1 MSVVTCN
8 ATAVRFSILLCV
20 AHKLIP
26 TLVKKL
32 LLSFE
37 SKCQKNKARRVE
49 TSRDEN
55 HSENSF
61 PKEKGFLRFEELKLH
76 EERQIPVGFAKDAR
90 ITSAG
95 GRIGAR
101 VRAEKR
107 GLSPSEK
114 VGVYSS
120 VSHRSRSRARQKRL
134 ATPVRSLIGRQ
145 SRRFLPIR
153 EICSRGGVVPVCR
166 LDLRGGS
173 VEIIVAR

>member
-55 HSENSF
+55 HSENSC

-76 EERQIPVGFAKDAR
+76 EGRQIRSQSDSRKTLELLRQG
-90 ITSAG
+90 
-95 GRIGAR
+95 
-101 VRAEKR
+101 
-107 GLSPSEK
+107 
-114 VGVYSS
+114 
-120 VSHRSRSRARQKRL
+120 SHRCTCTRGKKGA
-134 ATPVRSLIGRQ
+134 
-145 SRRFLPIR
+145 SRRPRRCLFERVTPLAFTCAAETVGNAR
-153 EICSRGGVVPVCR
+153 EIAYWSPISPVFAHKR
-166 LDLRGGS
+166 NLL
-173 VEIIVAR
+173 ARRCGTSLSARFTRRQR

>member
-1 MSVVTCN
+1 MHVY
-8 ATAVRFSILLCV
+8 
-20 AHKLIP
+20 
-26 TLVKKL
+26 
-32 LLSFE
+32 
-37 SKCQKNKARRVE
+37 AR
-49 TSRDEN
+49 
-55 HSENSF
+55 
-61 PKEKGFLRFEELKLH
+61 K
-76 EERQIPVGFAKDAR
+76 
-90 ITSAG
+90 
-95 GRIGAR
+95 
-101 VRAEKR
+101 KR

>member
-55 HSENSF
+55 HSENSC

-76 EERQIPVGFAKDAR
+76 EGRQIRSQSDSRKTLELLRQGSHRCTCTRGKKGPLA
-90 ITSAG
+90 
-95 GRIGAR
+95 
-101 VRAEKR
+101 VRE
-107 GLSPSEK
+107 
-114 VGVYSS
+114 GVYSS